1 MKGIKQRVLF
11 LFICQFFLGK
21 VESNKSAIVYDVKP
35 YDDETDVAALLEKI
49 KKIEMDGLVWGE
61 GVIFR

>member
-1 MKGIKQRVLF
+1 
-11 LFICQFFLGK
+11 

-61 GVIFR
+61 GLLYFVNRKFSFY